1 MVAEAVELRIPVE
14 AAPFSLVTD
23 ASEVG
28 TGAMQAEKGDDT
40 LIPVA
45 FLHHALTQEEAKYNT
60 SERELLVV
68 VKACKKFRVYLKR
81 PFDLITDHSAQKWLQ
96 PLDAEDCQGRR
107 ALWIDFQQQFEINP
121 IHRREKILVMSMAN
135 YLSRVNARGDL

>member
-14 AAPFSLVTD
+14 AVPFSLVTD
-23 ASEVG
+23 ASKVG

-45 FLHHALTQEEAKYNT
+45 FLHHALTQEEAKNIT

-81 PFDLITDHSAQKWLQ
+81 PFDLITDHSAQKWL
-96 PLDAEDCQGRR
+96 
-107 ALWIDFQQQFEINP
+107 
-121 IHRREKILVMSMAN
+121 
-135 YLSRVNARGDL
+135 

>member
-1 MVAEAVELRIPVE
+1 M
-14 AAPFSLVTD
+14 
-23 ASEVG
+23 
-28 TGAMQAEKGDDT
+28 
-40 LIPVA
+40 
-45 FLHHALTQEEAKYNT
+45 
-60 SERELLVV
+60 
-68 VKACKKFRVYLKR
+68 KR
-81 PFDLITDHSAQKWLQ
+81 PFDLITDHGAQKWQQ